1 MKKQGKKAKNSEAEI
16 FDLRECKVSQYLEK
30 IVDFYRK
37 EENMDKK
44 VNVSYHAAERIHE
57 RCGIG
62 KKSAKRCTELALDR
76 GQHYT
81 KTKGSVRRWLE
92 DQIKG
97 GEKQIYAYGDK
108 AYVFSPSGL
117 VLITVLQ
124 MPPEIAR
131 CHNQNLKKERAAT
144 RRTDAGEAAMFL

>member
-1 MKKQGKKAKNSEAEI
+1 ME
-16 FDLRECKVSQYLEK
+16 
-30 IVDFYRK
+30 
-37 EENMDKK
+37 KK
-44 VNVSYHAAERIHE
+44 VNVSNHAAECIHE

-81 KTKGSVRRWLE
+81 KTKGPVKRWLE

-108 AYVFSPSGL
+108 AYVFSPNGL

-124 MPPEIAR
+124 MPPEITR
-131 CHNQNLKKERAAT
+131 CQNQNLKKARAAA
-144 RRTDAGEAAMFL
+144 RRTDASEKTIFF